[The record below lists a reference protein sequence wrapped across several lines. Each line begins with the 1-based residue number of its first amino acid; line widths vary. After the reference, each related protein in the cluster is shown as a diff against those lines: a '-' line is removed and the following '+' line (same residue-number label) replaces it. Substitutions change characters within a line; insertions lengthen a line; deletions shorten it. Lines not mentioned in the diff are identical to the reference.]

1 MTSVPPGARGT
12 QVGTWVGRLA
22 VLLALLLL
30 GARPH
35 PAAAQARARG
45 ERGDRRPPN
54 AQRLQARLDSVVRVR
69 LQLTEEQFVQL
80 RGVATRLE
88 EDRRLL
94 RRDEMAVRVRLRR
107 ALAVAETV
115 DQAAVAQL
123 LDEIPRLERRKVSL
137 LEEEQR
143 ELARF
148 LSPSQRARYFALQ
161 EEMRRGMLEL
171 QRRRLG
177 WDSARVRRLFAT
189 GGGGGSTPDAA
200 QMAELADAG
209 DSKSPALRGLWV
221 RPPLWACRP
230 ACPPVLIAAAFRDGR
245 YRGARTPARRQP
257 VRLGCSSTGRALDC

>member
-1 MTSVPPGARGT
+1 
-12 QVGTWVGRLA
+12 

-107 ALAVAETV
+107 ALAAAEMV
-115 DQAAVAQL
+115 DQGAVAQL
-123 LDEIPRLERRKVSL
+123 LDEIPRLERRKVEL

-177 WDSARVRRLFAT
+177 LD
-189 GGGGGSTPDAA
+189 STP
-200 QMAELADAG
+200 
-209 DSKSPALRGLWV
+209 
-221 RPPLWACRP
+221 
-230 ACPPVLIAAAFRDGR
+230 GR
-245 YRGARTPARRQP
+245 R
-257 VRLGCSSTGRALDC
+257 

>member
-1 MTSVPPGARGT
+1 MTCVRIQARGPR
-12 QVGTWVGRLA
+12 GGRQGLILA
-22 VLLALLLL
+22 LLPLLLL
-30 GARPH
+30 GGLPH
-35 PAAAQARARG
+35 RAAAQVRTRG
-45 ERGDRRPPN
+45 ERVDRRPPT

-69 LQLTEEQFVQL
+69 LQLTEEQFAQL

-88 EDRRLL
+88 EERRLL
-94 RRDEMAVRVRLRR
+94 RREEMAVRVRLRR
-107 ALAVAETV
+107 ALAAAETV

-177 WDSARVRRLFAT
+177 LDSARERR
-189 GGGGGSTPDAA
+189 
-200 QMAELADAG
+200 
-209 DSKSPALRGLWV
+209 
-221 RPPLWACRP
+221 
-230 ACPPVLIAAAFRDGR
+230 
-245 YRGARTPARRQP
+245 
-257 VRLGCSSTGRALDC
+257 